1 MSDFN
6 PRHVGSSFDDFLRE
20 EGIYQEVAFRA
31 LKRAVADLIRLEMEK
46 KDISKVRMAALMK
59 TSRSSLDRLLD
70 PGKDVT
76 LATIGKAATV
86 LGKDIAIG
94 LVDPPGDRP
103 EATA

>member
-6 PRHVGSSFDDFLRE
+6 PRHVGSSFEDFLRE
-20 EGIYQEVAFRA
+20 ENIYQEVVFRA
-31 LKRAVADLIRLEMEK
+31 LKRSVADLIRLEMER
-46 KDISKVRMAALMK
+46 KDISKVKMAALMK

-76 LATIGKAATV
+76 LATIGKAASV

-94 LVDPPGDRP
+94 LVDPSGERRG
-103 EATA
+103 ATV